1 MKEIKFKKL
10 FLYIN
15 KLIKNMTESN
25 KETLV
30 HFGKVVILFLLGMIA
45 IITSAGVWNGVHAG
59 AIGSFYGWVAGLN
72 LIAEG
77 FGIWSLCKFLFKK
90 KEEEKPVAYIE
101 KAVTN
106 KPRIKKNTVTVE

>member
-1 MKEIKFKKL
+1 
-10 FLYIN
+10 
-15 KLIKNMTESN
+15 MTQSN

-30 HFGKVVILFLLGMIA
+30 HFGKVVALFLLGMIA

-77 FGIWSLCKFLFKK
+77 FGIWSLWKFLFKK
-90 KEEEKPVAYIE
+90 VEPVKVEEETKPVKKTRA
-101 KAVTN
+101 KKTN
-106 KPRIKKNTVTVE
+106 VSID